1 MSDEVYLGEW
11 EGIKLKP
18 CPFCGCKAELS
29 IYHGWASIHCKNG
42 RCVLSPMVKGA
53 PTPKSAV
60 AAWNARGKDEYM
72 EYQDRFTLTPKGWE
86 YPFDE
91 E

>member
-1 MSDEVYLGEW
+1 MSEKKYLGEW
-11 EGIKLKP
+11 NGIKLKP
-18 CPFCGCKAELS
+18 CPFCGCKAELTVD
-29 IYHGWASIHCKNG
+29 HWAYIHCKNG

-53 PTPKSAV
+53 PTAQSAV
-60 AAWNARGKDEYM
+60 AAWNSRGKVEYMKYQDEY
-72 EYQDRFTLTPKGWE
+72 TLTPKGWE